1 MVREALAGRNPM
13 LWVIGGEG
21 PEAEGQ
27 ESAKTHMWRVLGG
40 VEVVCGAPAMASRG
54 AAVLCCGSR
63 AVGGWRGEPHGE
75 LLTAATMA
83 GTEAF
88 LGEELV
94 WGLGSGSEEWRG
106 ESEEASPR
114 RKRGRGSTRP
124 SRWRMDEKHGRASVT

>member
-1 MVREALAGRNPM
+1 MREALAGRNPM

-27 ESAKTHMWRVLGG
+27 ESAKTHLWRVLGG
-40 VEVVCGAPAMASRG
+40 VEVVCGAPATASRG

-75 LLTAATMA
+75 LLTVATMA
-83 GTEAF
+83 GAEAF

-114 RKRGRGSTRP
+114 TKKWVGLGRRGWWPGRRARG
-124 SRWRMDEKHGRASVT
+124 